1 MSLDPVT
8 QAYYVLI
15 GPFGNE
21 FLRRKRRGINRR
33 ILLAPRGGVLNLYP
47 PLEDSSAAGGLKTNR
62 DEEDLMAVKI
72 LIRRKIPEDKA
83 RKMIPLFREMRSMA
97 NQQPGYITGE
107 TMRNLEKPDEFL
119 VISTWETSEDW
130 KRWVESDQRK
140 QIQDQID
147 ALLGGKTEYE
157 IFHYGFAE

>member
-1 MSLDPVT
+1 
-8 QAYYVLI
+8 
-15 GPFGNE
+15 
-21 FLRRKRRGINRR
+21 
-33 ILLAPRGGVLNLYP
+33 
-47 PLEDSSAAGGLKTNR
+47 
-62 DEEDLMAVKI
+62 MAVKI
-72 LIRRKIPEDKA
+72 LIRRKVPEDKA

-130 KRWVESDQRK
+130 KQWEQSDQRK
-140 QIQDQID
+140 QIQVQID
-147 ALLGGKTEYE
+147 ALLGGTTEYE